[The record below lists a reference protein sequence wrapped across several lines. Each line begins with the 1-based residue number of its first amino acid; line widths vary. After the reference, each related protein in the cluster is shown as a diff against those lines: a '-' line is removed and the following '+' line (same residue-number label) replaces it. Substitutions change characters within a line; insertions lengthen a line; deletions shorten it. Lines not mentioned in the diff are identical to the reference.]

1 MNFKTFAYSVLDKRI
16 ERATGFETAWGR
28 VVYNNSTLNV
38 LKVPDLET
46 AFTGC
51 ELYRSQ
57 SGVMCM
63 RVRPFGLE
71 DPFEYDVIGT
81 ETPIENW
88 NWPLNEKRILRP
100 GDGRG
105 PYFIATAYEMSV
117 KATERRRMWQDRIR
131 TLAYARAL
139 VEGAGQRLEPVMTA
153 LDAIVK
159 SYPTIED
166 IIVNYARDRSY
177 AKN

>member
-28 VVYNNSTLNV
+28 VVYNNSTPN
-38 LKVPDLET
+38 VPDLAT

-51 ELYRSQ
+51 EVYRSN
-57 SGVMCM
+57 SGTMCM

-71 DPFEYDVIGT
+71 DPLEYDVIRT

-88 NWPLNEKRILRP
+88 NRPLNEKRILRP

-105 PYFIATAYEMSV
+105 PYFIADAYEMSL
-117 KATERRRMWQDRIR
+117 KATERRRMWQDRIHS
-131 TLAYARAL
+131 LGCARAL

-166 IIVNYARDRSY
+166 IIVNYVRDWSY

>member
-1 MNFKTFAYSVLDKRI
+1 MNFKTYAYSVLDKRI

-28 VVYNNSTLNV
+28 VVYNNSTPD
-38 LKVPDLET
+38 VPDIAT

-51 ELYRSQ
+51 EVYRSH

-63 RVRPFGLE
+63 RVRPFGPE
-71 DPFEYDVIGT
+71 DPFEHDVIRT
-81 ETPIENW
+81 ETPE
-88 NWPLNEKRILRP
+88 
-100 GDGRG
+100 RG
-105 PYFIATAYEMSV
+105 PYFIADAYEMWA

-131 TLAYARAL
+131 NLEYARAL
-139 VEGAGQRLEPVMTA
+139 VEGAGQRLEPAMTA

-166 IIVNYARDRSY
+166 IIVNYARDWSY

>member
-1 MNFKTFAYSVLDKRI
+1 MYFKTFAYSVLDKRI

-28 VVYNNSTLNV
+28 VVYNDSTLNV
-38 LKVPDLET
+38 PDLT
-46 AFTGC
+46 AAFTGC
-51 ELYRSQ
+51 EVYRSN
-57 SGVMCM
+57 SGTMCM

-71 DPFEYDVIGT
+71 DPLEYDVIRT

-88 NWPLNEKRILRP
+88 NRPLDEKRILRP

-117 KATERRRMWQDRIR
+117 KVTERRRMWQDRIR
-131 TLAYARAL
+131 SLEYARAL
-139 VEGAGQRLEPVMTA
+139 VEGAGQRLEPAMTA

-166 IIVNYARDRSY
+166 IIVNYVRDRSY

>member
-1 MNFKTFAYSVLDKRI
+1 MNFKTYAYSVLDKRI

-28 VVYNNSTLNV
+28 VVYNNSTPD
-38 LKVPDLET
+38 VPDLAT

-51 ELYRSQ
+51 EVYRSH

-71 DPFEYDVIGT
+71 DPFEYDVIST
-81 ETPIENW
+81 ETPE
-88 NWPLNEKRILRP
+88 
-100 GDGRG
+100 RG
-105 PYFIATAYEMSV
+105 PYFIPDEMSV

-131 TLAYARAL
+131 NLEYARAL
-139 VEGAGQRLEPVMTA
+139 VEGAGQRLEPAMTA

-166 IIVNYARDRSY
+166 IIVNYARDWSY

>member
-1 MNFKTFAYSVLDKRI
+1 
-16 ERATGFETAWGR
+16 
-28 VVYNNSTLNV
+28 
-38 LKVPDLET
+38 
-46 AFTGC
+46 
-51 ELYRSQ
+51 
-57 SGVMCM
+57 M

-71 DPFEYDVIGT
+71 DPFEYDVIST

-88 NWPLNEKRILRP
+88 NWPLNEKRIVRR
-100 GDGRG
+100 DDERG
-105 PYFIATAYEMSV
+105 PYFIADAYEMSV

-131 TLAYARAL
+131 NLEYARAL
-139 VEGAGQRLEPVMTA
+139 VEGAGQRLEPAMTA

-166 IIVNYARDRSY
+166 IIVNYVRDWSY

>member
-28 VVYNNSTLNV
+28 VVYINSTLNV
-38 LKVPDLET
+38 PDLAT

-51 ELYRSQ
+51 EVYRSH

-63 RVRPFGLE
+63 RVRPF
-71 DPFEYDVIGT
+71 EYDVIST

-88 NWPLNEKRILRP
+88 NWPLNEKRIVRP
-100 GDGRG
+100 DDGRG
-105 PYFIATAYEMSV
+105 PYFIADAYEMSV

-131 TLAYARAL
+131 NLEYARAL
-139 VEGAGQRLEPVMTA
+139 VEGAGQRLEPAMTA

-166 IIVNYARDRSY
+166 IIVNYVRDWSY
-177 AKN
+177 DKERI

>member
-28 VVYNNSTLNV
+28 VVYNNSTPN
-38 LKVPDLET
+38 VPDLAT

-51 ELYRSQ
+51 EVYRSH

-81 ETPIENW
+81 VTPIENW
-88 NWPLNEKRILRP
+88 NWPLNEKRIVRP
-100 GDGRG
+100 DDERG
-105 PYFIATAYEMSV
+105 PYLIADAYEMSV

-131 TLAYARAL
+131 NLEYARAL
-139 VEGAGQRLEPVMTA
+139 VEGAGQRLEPAMTA

-166 IIVNYARDRSY
+166 IIVNYARDWSY